1 MISKELNIAILI
13 IIFLYGS
20 DSKHI
25 IIALLTLILIN
36 MIFGNRNN
44 IDTFASTSNVNME
57 AINNLASMYRDG
69 VMTVP
74 KIKISGD
81 LEVDGNA
88 LIEGNSTINGNS
100 SIGGDSEI
108 NGNASIEGDLNVK
121 NENKAKY
128 FRLNGAEIGHIKTDG
143 IIYRHGGQVYI
154 GTDDNLYIRTNN
166 NHNSNGKEVRV
177 WADRLYANM
186 VEIDGKK
193 IEKKHVEALRGDK
206 WFGIQSSRGGYLSD
220 QGGWKSA
227 PNGSN
232 WETMYLRI

>member
-13 IIFLYGS
+13 IIFIYGF
-20 DSKHI
+20 DPKHI

-36 MIFGNRNN
+36 MIFDNGND
-44 IDTFASTSNVNME
+44 IDTFASTSNANME

-74 KIKISGD
+74 KIKVSGD

-88 LIEGNSTINGNS
+88 LIEGNSTLNGN
-100 SIGGDSEI
+100 I
-108 NGNASIEGDLNVK
+108 SIEGNLDVK

-128 FRLNGAEIGHIKTDG
+128 FILNGSEIDHIKTDG
-143 IIYRHGGQVYI
+143 VIYRHNGQVYI

-186 VEIDGKK
+186 IDIDGKK

-206 WFGIQSSRGGYLSD
+206 WFGIQSSRGGFLSD

>member
-1 MISKELNIAILI
+1 
-13 IIFLYGS
+13 
-20 DSKHI
+20 
-25 IIALLTLILIN
+25 
-36 MIFGNRNN
+36 MIFDNGND
-44 IDTFASTSNVNME
+44 IDTFASTSNANME

-74 KIKISGD
+74 KIKVSGD

-88 LIEGNSTINGNS
+88 LIEGNSTLNGN
-100 SIGGDSEI
+100 I
-108 NGNASIEGDLNVK
+108 SIEGNLDVK

-128 FRLNGAEIGHIKTDG
+128 FILNGSEIDHIKTDG
-143 IIYRHGGQVYI
+143 VIYRHNGQVYI

-186 VEIDGKK
+186 IDIDGKK